1 MPRWLQFALF
11 ISVFLSIYAVFHFY
25 LYTRIVAMLGLT
37 APRALWTLRIFII
50 VMIFSFVLSRMLLSW
65 QLNWLSRAAYW
76 AACLWMGFAL
86 YIMLCA
92 AVAHLFTGVL
102 MVTGLWN
109 RLETALGFSPGRL
122 LFVAVTAVALAL
134 SAAAVREARGD
145 FKITRLDVPVKN
157 AAPELDGFT
166 IVQISDIHLGVLVG
180 EEQCRKIV
188 DAVNAE
194 HPDLLLITGDLVD
207 ENADRLLAL
216 ADPLRRV
223 NARYGMFAVT
233 GNHEYYAGAPQVI
246 KHAAT
251 LGIRFLQN
259 EKIVF
264 PNGLILYGL
273 NDPTAA
279 RMNLPVASFEQV
291 IGPEAQTAP
300 AVLMWHQ
307 PVRYEQIAALGV
319 DLTLSGH
326 THHGQMWPL
335 SYVSAQFYPHQHG
348 LYTIGASRFYVS
360 GGLGTWGPPMRLA
373 SPPEMV
379 VVKLRK
385 M

>member
-1 MPRWLQFALF
+1 
-11 ISVFLSIYAVFHFY
+11 
-25 LYTRIVAMLGLT
+25 
-37 APRALWTLRIFII
+37 
-50 VMIFSFVLSRMLLSW
+50 
-65 QLNWLSRAAYW
+65 
-76 AACLWMGFAL
+76 
-86 YIMLCA
+86 
-92 AVAHLFTGVL
+92 
-102 MVTGLWN
+102 
-109 RLETALGFSPGRL
+109 
-122 LFVAVTAVALAL
+122 
-134 SAAAVREARGD
+134 
-145 FKITRLDVPVKN
+145 
-157 AAPELDGFT
+157 
-166 IVQISDIHLGVLVG
+166 
-180 EEQCRKIV
+180 
-188 DAVNAE
+188 
-194 HPDLLLITGDLVD
+194 LLITGDLVD